1 MLGRGVDALN
11 IGEGR
16 RAVTPLRDYANCM
29 VALLVFIAM
38 RCFLFFCSL
47 SCVII
52 CYYFCFTV
60 FNIVIVALFYNRFV
74 LSFYLL
80 LTLSYVCFVLLI
92 ILSSFLQLAVS
103 IFLMSEVLGKLW
115 KRKMSTGERNMID
128 ISFHVAELACALW
141 FPCCLWNVT
150 Q

>member
-16 RAVTPLRDYANCM
+16 RAVTPPPPSQAMPIVQWLCQYLLRCDA
-29 VALLVFIAM
+29 F
-38 RCFLFFCSL
+38 SL

-60 FNIVIVALFYNRFV
+60 SNIVIVALFYNRLV

-80 LTLSYVCFVLLI
+80 LTLSYVYFILFI

-103 IFLMSEVLGKLW
+103 IFLMSKVLGKLW